1 MAIIEHKMSPA
12 LAARVMS
19 VSDLAGWG
27 LSMVAYVRWIAAG
40 EWAIC
45 SADGTRI
52 GTAPDRLSAF
62 AAIRQHDLEP
72 LSVH

>member
-1 MAIIEHKMSPA
+1 MAVIEHKTSPA
-12 LAARVMS
+12 QAARAMS

-27 LSMVAYVRWIAAG
+27 LSMVAYVRRTAAG

-45 SADGTRI
+45 SADGVRI
-52 GTAPDRLSAF
+52 GAAPDRLSAF
-62 AAIRQHDLEP
+62 AAIRQHDLEA

>member
-1 MAIIEHKMSPA
+1 MAVIEHKISPDQA
-12 LAARVMS
+12 VGVMS

-27 LSMVAYVRWIAAG
+27 LSMVAYVRAIAAG